1 MKKMLALLLSLAV
14 GHHAIAQKSK
24 LQPGFDKQEY
34 IEMLKIAQKQHIDVD
49 KWATV
54 STVPDPQKYKQV
66 YRSQVMAFENM
77 WDLWL
82 SPDSMAVIS
91 VRGSVLSSVSF
102 LANFYAAM
110 TPATGQLELEKNFKF
125 NYRLSDKPQAA
136 VHVGFLIAMAYLSR
150 DILPKID
157 SCYKKLG
164 IKDFTITGHSQGGA
178 ICYLLTSHLENL
190 RSTNELPQDIC
201 FKTYCG
207 AAPKPGN
214 LFYAYSYEKL
224 TSGGWAYNVVNTADW
239 VPEVPFSVQ
248 TTDDF
253 TQINPFVGAK
263 KMIREQKF
271 PMNLALRHAYEQ
283 MSKPSMKARR
293 NYQKYLGK
301 MVSKMVQKQLPELKI
316 PSYSNSNYYVRT
328 GNTIVLYADEEY
340 NRSFPPNPEQ
350 IWANHLIQP
359 YLFLVEKLK

>member
-1 MKKMLALLLSLAV
+1 MRKISTLILCVIHSF
-14 GHHAIAQKSK
+14 AIGQGRK
-24 LQPGFDKQEY
+24 LKPGFDKQEY
-34 IEMLKIAQKQHIDVD
+34 IEMLKIAQKQHIDID
-49 KWATV
+49 RWT
-54 STVPDPQKYKQV
+54 SITTVPDPQSYKQV
-66 YRSQVMAFENM
+66 YRSQTMAFENM

-82 SPDSMAVIS
+82 STDSIAVIS
-91 VRGSVLSSVSF
+91 IRGSVMSSVSF

-110 TPATGQLELEKNFKF
+110 CPAKGQLELEKNFTF
-125 NYRLSDKPQAA
+125 NYHLSDKPQAA

-150 DILPKID
+150 DIVPKID
-157 SCYKKLG
+157 SCYKSG
-164 IKDFTITGHSQGGA
+164 IRDFIITGHSQGGA

-190 RSTNELPQDIC
+190 RLKKELSQDIR

-214 LFYAYSYEKL
+214 LFYAYTYEKL
-224 TSGGWAYNVVNTADW
+224 TADGWAYNIVNTADW

-253 TQINPFVGAK
+253 TEINPFVGAK

-283 MSKPSMKARR
+283 MSRPSMKARK

-301 MVSKMVQKQLPELKI
+301 MVSRMVQKQLPELKI
-316 PSYSNSNYYVRT
+316 PAYSSSNYYVRT
-328 GNTIVLYADEEY
+328 GNTIVLYADDAY
-340 NRSFPPNPEQ
+340 YQSFPSDPEQ

-359 YLFLVEKLK
+359 YLYLVEKLR